1 MKLTRRSL
9 ALVDGFASSRDKREL
24 TQKLGAIEHNAREL
38 AEEVCEGYCM
48 YRNKKASSAD
58 MELRCSECP
67 MMRLLEL
74 IE

>member
-1 MKLTRRSL
+1 MLI
-9 ALVDGFASSRDKREL
+9 DGFASGHEKREL

-38 AEEVCEGYCM
+38 AEEVCEKRCK
-48 YRNKKASSAD
+48 YRDKKLGRAD
-58 MELRCSECP
+58 QELRCSECP